1 MAIQET
7 SGQEHSQRSIER
19 LDNYTV
25 VDADVHEILPDV
37 LKRGALEQY
46 LEEPYKSKYQHIQ
59 RTNEPL
65 AGTTGSTQPHDID
78 PHPTGLG
85 KEVSPTNPDGLKG
98 FMDRF
103 KSDFIVMH
111 GHGNTWAN
119 TQPDKSFAQALSS
132 AYNDYLLNNILDE
145 YDGFKAGIHIA
156 PHAGEEAAEEIHRL
170 ADEDD
175 MVSVYV
181 MAGPDGLF
189 GNEEFEPIY
198 KAASEEGLPVDYHP
212 SQSLM
217 PWSGLWGGPNLYST
231 AEFMGVYGHHLI
243 SHIPS
248 LIFNGIPEKYP
259 DVEHVFLEQGL
270 AWIPWA
276 MGRMD
281 KNYERRKHEF
291 PHLTK
296 RPSEYLRDNFFF
308 GTQPMEDAAGP
319 GFLAELFDMIGA
331 EDLVVYSTDF
341 PHFDFDYPAPQA
353 LPRLDD
359 DVERAIFSENARG
372 VYGI

>member
-1 MAIQET
+1 MAIKET
-7 SGQEHSQRSIER
+7 SGQEQSRRSIKR
-19 LDNYTV
+19 LDDYTV
-25 VDADVHEILPDV
+25 VDADVHEIMPDV

-46 LEEPYKSKYQHIQ
+46 LEEPYKSRYRQIK
-59 RTNEPL
+59 RTDEPL

-78 PHPTGLG
+78 PTPHGLG
-85 KEVSPTNPDGLKG
+85 DDVSPTSAEGLEG
-98 FMDRF
+98 FMERF
-103 KSDFIVMH
+103 NSDYIVMH
-111 GHGNTWAN
+111 GHGATGAN
-119 TQPDKSFAQALSS
+119 TQPDKEFAQALSS
-132 AYNDYLLNNILDE
+132 AYNDYMLDNILDE
-145 YDGFKAGIHIA
+145 YEGFKSGIHIA
-156 PHAGEEAAEEIHRL
+156 PEAGDAAAEEIHRL

-181 MAGPDGLF
+181 MAAPNGLF
-189 GNEEFEPIY
+189 GGKEFEPIY
-198 KAASEEGLPVDYHP
+198 EAANEEGIPIDYHP

-259 DVEHVFLEQGL
+259 NVDHVFLEQGL

-291 PHLTK
+291 PHLERK
-296 RPSEYLRDNFFF
+296 PSEYLREHFFF
-308 GTQPMEDAAGP
+308 GTQPMEDVAGP

-331 EDLVVYSTDF
+331 EDMVMYSTDF

-353 LPRLDD
+353 IPRLDD
-359 DVERAIFSENARG
+359 DVERAIFSENARE